1 MARFLSLHTLF
12 LLLFRPATE
21 SSDTVVFADNS
32 VTPSK
37 FVPAGDKVRMCRMCL
52 LSSQSGEWPSCLC
65 VCVLFRLR
73 EEETEENRNHPE
85 RFSSST
91 FRCYKY
97 CTVHSDTH
105 QCNWAKFHCTL
116 IQLLATC
123 MYVAGLVISYPI
135 FLDCRWNI
143 VKTRLS
149 VS

>member
-1 MARFLSLHTLF
+1 MARFLSLHMLF

-37 FVPAGDKVRMCRMCL
+37 FVPAGDKVRVCRMCL
-52 LSSQSGEWPSCLC
+52 CNVYYHLNLESSLH
-65 VCVLFRLR
+65 VCFRLR